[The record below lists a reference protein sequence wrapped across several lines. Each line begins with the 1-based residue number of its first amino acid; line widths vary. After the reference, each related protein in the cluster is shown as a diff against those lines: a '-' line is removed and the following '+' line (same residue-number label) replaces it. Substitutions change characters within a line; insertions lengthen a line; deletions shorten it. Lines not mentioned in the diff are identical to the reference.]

1 MKIWCRIEKSVIV
14 QKRLLVIEIINGC
27 VIVINQ
33 LTKEKKLR
41 TDNCFHC
48 FELDIV

>member
-1 MKIWCRIEKSVIV
+1 MKIWYQIEKSVIV
-14 QKRLLVIEIINGC
+14 QKRLLVREIINGC

-33 LTKEKKLR
+33 LTNEKKLR
-41 TDNCFHC
+41 TDNCFHS